1 MFLNKNN
8 EADNNTDIENKSNI
22 FKRLV
27 KNRIFI
33 AIIFFFIGGF
43 FISSGSTETIKENEE
58 LKTQIAT
65 KNSEIETLND
75 KVKQADPWFKMNDEE
90 QRKIKE
96 ENAKI
101 EAEKLAKAEEELK
114 AKEEAE
120 KKAKEEAEKNKYEN
134 GPSYNDVARNPEKH
148 MAKLGK
154 FEGKVVQVMEGDKD
168 NQIRLA
174 VGGDYDKMILVEYP
188 KNLLE
193 SRILEEDYITVYGQN
208 LGTISYESTMGSNIT
223 IPAMLADKIVM

>member
-1 MFLNKNN
+1 MDLNKQEDFNGY
-8 EADNNTDIENKSNI
+8 EKKEGR
-22 FKRLV
+22 FKRIV

-33 AIIFFFIGGF
+33 AIIFFFIGGMF
-43 FISSGSTETIKENEE
+43 MAPGTSEDE
-58 LKTQIAT
+58 LKSQIASQ
-65 KNSEIETLND
+65 KSEIETLNS
-75 KVKQADPWFKMNDEE
+75 KVKQADPWFKMNEEE

-96 ENAKI
+96 ENSKI

-148 MAKLGK
+148 IAKSGK

-174 VGGDYDKMILVEYP
+174 VGGDYDKMVLVEYP

-193 SRILEEDYITVYGQN
+193 SRILEDDYITVYGQN
-208 LGTISYESTMGSNIT
+208 LGTITYESTMGSNIT
-223 IPAMLADKIVM
+223 IPAMLADKIDM